1 MKATSLIARRYLTS
15 KKHISL
21 ISTLTMISVSGVTLG
36 TALLIIV
43 LSVFNGFFDVVK
55 SLLLAHDPDIRI
67 ESTGGRAFNITDEDF
82 DEIGEIPE
90 IVNLSRYVEGKTIIS
105 YRGDR
110 HRVVNVKGVETR
122 PFRQLANL
130 DETITSGKLDF
141 DVQNQKPGI
150 LIGQELALELGLD
163 VGQEV
168 VLMSAAG
175 MQKALTQFSGPRAF
189 VFDVRGVYHM
199 KQITAS
205 SVIFLDLSAGQRLF
219 NFRGTITGIDIN
231 LEDHQQ
237 ADQVK
242 EQLEATLGGDFNI
255 RTWYDLQKP
264 LYDVMNLEKWGAYL
278 ILMIIILVAILN
290 IIGSL
295 TMIVIQK
302 TRDIGILRSIG
313 FKKSDIR
320 NIFLKQGF
328 YIGLTGCILGGSLG
342 LLLSWLQQTYG
353 LVKLAGAEAFI
364 ITAYPV
370 SIAWTDVALVLGGS
384 LVLCVIASLYP
395 SSRASKI
402 ESAEAVRYE

>member
-21 ISTLTMISVSGVTLG
+21 ISTLTIISVSGVTLG

-67 ESTGGRAFNITDEDF
+67 ESTSGRAFHISEEDF
-82 DEIGEIPE
+82 DGLREIPE
-90 IVNLSRYVEGKTIIS
+90 IIDLSRYVEGKTLIS
-105 YRGDR
+105 YRGER
-110 HRVVNVKGVETR
+110 HSVVNVKGVESR

-130 DETITSGKLDF
+130 DETITDGFIDF
-141 DVQNQKPGI
+141 DVENQKPGI
-150 LIGQELALELGLD
+150 LIGRELAFDLGLE

-189 VFDVRGVYHM
+189 VFDIRGIYHM
-199 KQITAS
+199 KQITES
-205 SVIFLDLSAGQRLF
+205 SVIFLDLAAGQRLF
-219 NFRGTITGIDIN
+219 NNRGTITGIDIN

-237 ADQVK
+237 ADRIK
-242 EQLEATLGGDFNI
+242 EQLTAILGDGFNI
-255 RTWYDLQKP
+255 RTWYDLQRP

-302 TRDIGILRSIG
+302 TRDIGILRSYG
-313 FKKSDIR
+313 FKKTDIR
-320 NIFLKQGF
+320 NIFLKQGSI
-328 YIGLTGCILGGSLG
+328 IGLTGCVLGGSLG
-342 LLLSWLQQTYG
+342 LLLSWLQKTYG
-353 LVKLAGAEAFI
+353 LVELAGAESFI

-370 SIAWTDVALVLGGS
+370 SIIWTDVLLILSGS
-384 LVLCVIASLYP
+384 LILCVIASIYP
-395 SSRASKI
+395 ASRASKI